1 MARSSA
7 PLPSTGPQPAN
18 SMSLFFDQAWFDA
31 RLVTLGLSR
40 EDLGRTLG
48 LNSEDVAALFKDQ
61 RELSLA
67 EVRLLAS
74 LLAVSSDEVA
84 NRAGISTPRESGD
97 PWHARLSA
105 IEGKLLAIRALLAT
119 RRR

>member
-1 MARSSA
+1 
-7 PLPSTGPQPAN
+7 
-18 SMSLFFDQAWFDA
+18 MSLFFDQVWFDA
-31 RLVTLGLSR
+31 RLTMLGLSR

-48 LNSEDVAALFKDQ
+48 LNAEKVSALFKDQ

-67 EVRLLAS
+67 EVRLLAN
-74 LLAVSSDEVA
+74 LLAVPSDEVA
-84 NRAGISTPRESGD
+84 NRAGISTPREAMD

-105 IEGKLLAIRALLAT
+105 IEARLIAIRALLAT

>member
-1 MARSSA
+1 MARFSA
-7 PLPSTGPQPAN
+7 PPPSTGPLPAT

-31 RLVTLGLSR
+31 RLKALGLSR
-40 EDLGRTLG
+40 EDLGRALG
-48 LNSEDVAALFKDQ
+48 LTADEISALFKDQ

-74 LLAVSSDEVA
+74 LLAVPSDEVA
-84 NRAGISTPRESGD
+84 NRAGISTPRETMD
-97 PWHARLSA
+97 PWHARLSK
-105 IEGKLLAIRALLAT
+105 IEAKLIAIRTLLAT